1 MKLLFGLTEEQMEK
15 VFKEVLTNFVVEQL
29 ETTRQK
35 LEEIRN
41 IDIKLSD
48 EEMARAIDYMKEDL
62 DESVDYYGFAQ
73 GAIDQILSE
82 RRKKKQKG
90 KRNGAGQSPCYLLKE
105 R

>member
-15 VFKEVLTNFVVEQL
+15 VFYEVLTNFVVEQL
-29 ETTRQK
+29 EATRQK

-73 GAIDQILSE
+73 GVIDQILSE
-82 RRKKKQKG
+82 RRKKK
-90 KRNGAGQSPCYLLKE
+90 
-105 R
+105 